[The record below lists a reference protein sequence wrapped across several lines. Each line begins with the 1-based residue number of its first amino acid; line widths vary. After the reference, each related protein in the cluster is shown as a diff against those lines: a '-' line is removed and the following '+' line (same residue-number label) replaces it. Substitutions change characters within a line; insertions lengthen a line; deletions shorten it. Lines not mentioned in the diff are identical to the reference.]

1 MLKRFCTKFRSD
13 VANPAELLITIIPE
27 FMKEWTS
34 IWDEVEAASKAEAE
48 QKDDDHGYAS
58 RHEMG
63 TPQAPL

>member
-1 MLKRFCTKFRSD
+1 MLRRFCTKFRSD
-13 VANPAELLITIIPE
+13 VTKPAELLITIILE

-48 QKDDDHGYAS
+48 HKDDDRGYAS

-63 TPQAPL
+63 TPQVPL